1 MFPNFA
7 KLHMMLIQ
15 VYVHFQDV
23 EAARQAYNKAVT
35 LCPKSVQLWIVAAHM
50 EQAVCALFYY
60 LPCFFTNACLQAGS
74 FTRARSV
81 LERARHAIEA
91 NPLLWLETIRNEA
104 NAGEERLAL
113 TRMSQ
118 VLTSVSLIAAFLIFF
133 VSQALQECPHSG
145 LLWAEAI
152 FLEQRNKRKARSID
166 AIKACENDP
175 MVMLSLSSFICS

>member
-1 MFPNFA
+1 
-7 KLHMMLIQ
+7 ML
-15 VYVHFQDV
+15 
-23 EAARQAYNKAVT
+23 
-35 LCPKSVQLWIVAAHM
+35 
-50 EQAVCALFYY
+50 
-60 LPCFFTNACLQAGS
+60 LQAGS

-81 LERARHAIEA
+81 LERARHANDA

-118 VLTSVSLIAAFLIFF
+118 VSFFLIFKDHVYESRF
-133 VSQALQECPHSG
+133 HFSQALQECPHSG

-175 MVMLSLSSFICS
+175 MV

>member
-1 MFPNFA
+1 MPNSSLSTFFSF
-7 KLHMMLIQ
+7 I
-15 VYVHFQDV
+15 
-23 EAARQAYNKAVT
+23 
-35 LCPKSVQLWIVAAHM
+35 KSW
-50 EQAVCALFYY
+50 
-60 LPCFFTNACLQAGS
+60 LQAGS

-118 VLTSVSLIAAFLIFF
+118 VLTSILSIASFLTSYSF
-133 VSQALQECPHSG
+133 QALQECPHSG

-175 MVMLSLSSFICS
+175 MVTYCFALFEMLLLSSLHSFCCNIRFVGDCGMRSFVYGRQENRQSS